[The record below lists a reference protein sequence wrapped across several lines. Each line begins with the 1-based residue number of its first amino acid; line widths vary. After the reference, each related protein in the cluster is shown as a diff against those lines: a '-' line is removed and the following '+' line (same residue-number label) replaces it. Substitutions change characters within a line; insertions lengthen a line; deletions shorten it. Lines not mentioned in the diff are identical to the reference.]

1 MSWQPDVLGPG
12 FVFRYLELLDDDF
25 GPARAA
31 LVRHDPLNDP
41 DADPHTPAHPT
52 FSLLHIHGWNDY
64 NHNRA
69 LARQVS
75 RLGGAFYGLDLRRFG
90 RSLQENDLHGYVDSL
105 SVYDEEIGAALRII
119 RAEQG
124 AARDVVLMGHST
136 GGLIAALWTNHH
148 PGAVRALILNAP
160 WLETVS
166 WAAVRTIAG
175 PVVERLA
182 RRSPTSTL
190 RTPETSFYSR
200 VLSGWTADDGER
212 PLGTEGDTFYD
223 GWDLNPKWR
232 LERSIPIRAGWLNAI
247 VEGHREV
254 ASGLEITC
262 PILVLM
268 SARSV
273 LPSKWD
279 PVLRHVDSVLDGTTM
294 AERAVQLG
302 AHVTV
307 VKIDGAVHDVLLS
320 ERPVRAAA
328 LEELAR
334 FVRGYVFPLGDL
346 GRGERP

>member
-41 DADPHTPAHPT
+41 DADPRTPTHPT

-64 NHNRA
+64 NHNHA

-75 RLGGAFYGLDLRRFG
+75 RLGGVFYGLDLRRFG

-105 SVYDEEIGAALRII
+105 GVYDEEIGAALRII

-124 AARDVVLMGHST
+124 ASRDVVLMGHST
-136 GGLIAALWTNHH
+136 GGLIAALWANHH

-160 WLETVS
+160 WLETFS
-166 WAAVRTIAG
+166 WAGVRTIAG

-182 RRSPTSTL
+182 KRSPTSTL
-190 RTPETSFYSR
+190 RTPEISLYGR

-212 PLGTEGDTFYD
+212 PPGTEGDRFYE
-223 GWDLNPKWR
+223 GWDLNPQWR
-232 LERSIPIRAGWLNAI
+232 LPNSIPIRAGWLNAV
-247 VEGHREV
+247 VEGHGEV
-254 ASGLEITC
+254 ANGLEIAC

-268 SARSV
+268 SARSL

-302 AHVTV
+302 SHVTV
-307 VKIDGAVHDVLLS
+307 VKIDGAIHDVFLS
-320 ERPVRAAA
+320 QRPVREAA
-328 LEELAR
+328 LNELAR
-334 FVRGYVFPLGDL
+334 FTRAYILPLAD
-346 GRGERP
+346 